1 MDVINEIPEY
11 FKYVITV
18 LGAFLAILGLF
29 MDRKQGYFRFV
40 APLFIVLIII
50 LGVFQAADAMN
61 SDREADQ
68 AKAKMTN
75 VLTLVDNISF
85 SSARTSTYLT
95 DILLS
100 QPKILKDF
108 GLTKVRAGKPLDQIY
123 TAELI
128 KGEILDANK
137 YRMELIVAKPPS
149 KRLSTQVWYYN
160 KEIDN
165 PQLVASLKEV
175 GFTVKNKI
183 AKQNQANDSTNAVWH
198 GSEIELDDYKAVIVS
213 LIRAGIDIRRVG
225 PSCKNINNKINVI
238 EVGASDLAEGLI
250 DGIQKPTKSIQEIRS
265 AKSFDSLDDFK
276 CP

>member
-11 FKYVITV
+11 FKYVITA
-18 LGAFLAILGLF
+18 LGASLAILGLF
-29 MDRKQGYFRFV
+29 MDRKQGYFKFV

-50 LGVFQAADAMN
+50 LGIFQAADAMN
-61 SDREADQ
+61 SDIEADE

-75 VLTLVDNISF
+75 VLMLVDNISF

-137 YRMELIVAKPPS
+137 YRMELIIAKPPS

-175 GFTVKNKI
+175 GFTIKNKI

-198 GSEIELDDYKAVIVS
+198 GSEVELDDYKAVIVS

-225 PSCKNINNKINVI
+225 P
-238 EVGASDLAEGLI
+238 
-250 DGIQKPTKSIQEIRS
+250 
-265 AKSFDSLDDFK
+265 
-276 CP
+276 